1 MMASIHTLDG
11 LPRHQVLA
19 EVPSLEEQLSKSEL
33 LAAAR
38 RLDACLT
45 ASWLCVAGE
54 ALRRW
59 VYYASSGPEPNFPF
73 RRTLQVR
80 GWPLMTFP
88 CMRMLTTALEPNCP
102 FRRTLHTLHSAQER
116 RDERDKPPVTSPSLS
131 PPPRAPPSTRASL
144 PPPPSHALGTAL
156 ALQPVPERQ
165 ALSTTLSSASAMGAQ
180 YGAQP
185 GGASAFAAAN
195 SAFAAATAN
204 GGGAGAGGLKAT
216 TVEAAGRRTARLLEL
231 QRVVWLSPFGGGS
244 CLRVLWAWRETA
256 RLLGAKVRDETLRF
270 DLDSTS
276 IPSRSTHGGP
286 ECA

>member
-1 MMASIHTLDG
+1 MATDG
-11 LPRHQVLA
+11 LPVHA
-19 EVPSLEEQLSKSEL
+19 SAHHSAGAQL
-33 LAAAR
+33 
-38 RLDACLT
+38 
-45 ASWLCVAGE
+45 
-54 ALRRW
+54 
-59 VYYASSGPEPNFPF
+59 PNCQF
-73 RRTLQVR
+73 RRTLY
-80 GWPLMTFP
+80 
-88 CMRMLTTALEPNCP
+88 
-102 FRRTLHTLHSAQER
+102 TLHTLHTLHTAQER

-165 ALSTTLSSASAMGAQ
+165 ALSTTLSSASAVSAQ

-185 GGASAFAAAN
+185 GGATAFAAAN
-195 SAFAAATAN
+195 SAFAAAMAN

-256 RLLGAKVRDETLRF
+256 RLLGAKVRDETLGFDLDSTSIRSRF

-276 IPSRSTHGGP
+276 IRPRFHLDSISIPSRFHLDSISIDSWR
-286 ECA
+286 A

>member
-1 MMASIHTLDG
+1 MGLLRLEWAGAQFPLPTHPPGTWMATDD
-11 LPRHQVLA
+11 LPVHA
-19 EVPSLEEQLSKSEL
+19 SAHHSAGAQLPIPT
-33 LAAAR
+33 
-38 RLDACLT
+38 D
-45 ASWLCVAGE
+45 
-54 ALRRW
+54 
-59 VYYASSGPEPNFPF
+59 PPHP
-73 RRTLQVR
+73 
-80 GWPLMTFP
+80 
-88 CMRMLTTALEPNCP
+88 
-102 FRRTLHTLHSAQER
+102 LHSVQERRDER

-180 YGAQP
+180 YGAQS